1 MTSAHA
7 AGDRP
12 GGPLVVLMPVYDDWA
27 AVPLL
32 LDGLDEA
39 LAGAGLAGEAVI
51 VDDGSSVA
59 PDDGAWLDGRKFQAL
74 GAVTVVRLGRNVGHQ
89 RAIAIGL
96 AYVHARRTP
105 TAVVVMDADGEDDPA
120 DVPRL
125 LEAGAAAESRV
136 VFATRVRR
144 SEGPVFRALYRV
156 YRLLFRLVTGASIS
170 FGNFSVIPGRVLPR
184 LVLLSEL
191 WNHYPSA
198 LMKAKVPMVTVP
210 IPRARRLAGESHMN
224 LVSLIL
230 HGLGGISVYGD
241 VIGVRSLLIT
251 LGAMASC
258 LSGIGVVVGIRFM
271 TDLAIPGWASYVAGL
286 LVAILLQTVSLSLV
300 FIFVILNSRNYSTVI
315 PRRDYGDY
323 IMAEERVYP

>member
-1 MTSAHA
+1 VKPA
-7 AGDRP
+7 AADRP
-12 GGPLVVLMPVYDDWA
+12 GATGASLVVLMPVYNDWA

-32 LDGLDEA
+32 LDGLEEA
-39 LAGAGLAGEAVI
+39 LAGAAAEVI
-51 VDDGSSVA
+51 LIDDGSSMA
-59 PDDGAWLDGRKFQAL
+59 PEDGRWLADRKFRNL
-74 GAVTVVRLGRNVGHQ
+74 TAVTIVRLGRNVGHQ

-96 AYVHARRTP
+96 AYVHARRTA

-125 LEAGAAAESRV
+125 VEACAAGGPLV
-136 VFATRVRR
+136 VFAGRARR
-144 SEGPVFRALYRV
+144 SEGLVFRSLYRV

-170 FGNFSVIPGRVLPR
+170 FGNFSVVSGRVLPR

-198 LMKAKVPMVTVP
+198 VMKAKIPMETVP
-210 IPRARRLAGESHMN
+210 TLRARRLAGESHMS

-241 VIGVRSLLIT
+241 VIGVRALLAT
-251 LGAMASC
+251 LVAVALC
-258 LSGIGVVVGIRFM
+258 LGGIGGVVSIRVL

-286 LVAILLQTVSLSLV
+286 LVAILLQTVSLSLF

-315 PRRDYGDY
+315 PRRDYEDY
-323 IMAEERVYP
+323 ILAESRVYP